1 MCLKISSFVRVQR
14 ITTFRVVVRPVL
26 YQHRVLNILYTT
38 DAAIALENGCQGSV
52 DDLLPSAKSDTAFI
66 TAHSVLRSDAAAYR
80 PKM

>member
-1 MCLKISSFVRVQR
+1 
-14 ITTFRVVVRPVL
+14 
-26 YQHRVLNILYTT
+26 LYTT